1 MTQEHL
7 TALLSA
13 GEATKN
19 ADGWMVLPE
28 SRSLTLYLASGS
40 STLSISRVQTL
51 KQEGTLLHARTTK
64 GEVYIVALSD
74 AFAGSLDAPSSGTK
88 KAGFL

>member
-1 MTQEHL
+1 MTHEHL
-7 TALLSA
+7 AALLSA

-28 SRSLTLYLASGS
+28 SRSLTLYVASGN
-40 STLSISRVQTL
+40 STLGISRVQTL
-51 KQEGTLLHARTTK
+51 KQDGALLQARTTK
-64 GEVYIVALSD
+64 GELYIVALSD
-74 AFAGSLDAPSSGTK
+74 AYAGSLDAPSSGTK